1 MWINPKIT
9 KDWWK
14 VNSKVTAIIL
24 AAGQSRRMGQPKML
38 LPWGGTTV
46 LGKVI
51 ETLKTAGMEDLLVV
65 TGGDRE
71 QVEAIV
77 QGSAR
82 VVFNAEYASLEMLSS
97 IQYGLGAIKPKAQA
111 ALICLGDQPQIQV
124 RSVQVILQEHENTGA
139 SLIVP
144 SYQMKRGHP
153 WLAAKEWWDE
163 ILEMKPSESPRE
175 FLNRHAK
182 EIIYID
188 VDTPSILADLDTP
201 EDYLKSHP

>member
-1 MWINPKIT
+1 MWISPKTI

-14 VNSKVTAIIL
+14 VNSKVTAIVL

-51 ETLKTAGMEDLLVV
+51 ETLKAAGMEDLLVV
-65 TGGDRE
+65 TGGARE

-77 QGSAR
+77 RGSAQ
-82 VVFNAEYASLEMLSS
+82 VVFNAEYANSEMLGS
-97 IQYGLGAIKPKAQA
+97 IQCGLGAVKPEAQA

-153 WLAAKEWWDE
+153 WLAAREWWDK
-163 ILEMKPSESPRE
+163 ILEMKPPESPRE
-175 FLNRHAK
+175 FLNHHAK
-182 EIIYID
+182 EIKYID
-188 VDTPSILADLDTP
+188 VDTPSILTDLDTP